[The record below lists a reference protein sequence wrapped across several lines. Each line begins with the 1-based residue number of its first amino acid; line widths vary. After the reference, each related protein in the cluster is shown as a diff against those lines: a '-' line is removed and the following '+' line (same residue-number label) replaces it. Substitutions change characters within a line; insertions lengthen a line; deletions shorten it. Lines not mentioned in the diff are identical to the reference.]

1 MVDSDGFRPNVG
13 IIVANGAGKVLW
25 ARRSGQDAWQFPQG
39 GIEDYETPLE
49 ALYREL
55 AEEVGLK
62 EDDVAILG
70 ATQRWLKYRLPS
82 RMIRRTGKRCIGQKQ
97 IWFLLRLLADE
108 RQVRLD
114 SCPCP
119 EFDSWCWVEYWRP
132 VEEVIFFK
140 RRVYRQ
146 ALEELSTYL
155 RQDWVCSSGGVEA
168 AGGESV
174 AIPPAAKRRVC

>member
-13 IIVANGAGKVLW
+13 IIVANSDGMLLW
-25 ARRSGQDAWQFPQG
+25 ARRCGQDAWQFPQG
-39 GIEDYETPLE
+39 GIEGNETPLD

-55 AEEVGLK
+55 AEEIGLS
-62 EDDVAILG
+62 EEDVAILG
-70 ATQRWLKYRLPS
+70 ATQRWLKYRLPR

-108 RQVRLD
+108 QQVRLD
-114 SCPCP
+114 GCPHP
-119 EFDSWCWVEYWRP
+119 EFDNWRWVDYWRP

-146 ALEELSTYL
+146 ALEELSIYL
-155 RQDWVCSSGGVEA
+155 RQDLPS
-168 AGGESV
+168 AGGTVEGRAV
-174 AIPPAAKRRVC
+174 CIPPAAKRRVR